1 MEFPK
6 EAEEILRSNGIS
18 VDGWYVPPSGASFEE
33 MTLRSQC
40 AELKVCKTNDEIYSI
55 VDEVCLEYPR
65 TKNSIADIHNQT
77 HMDMIIQSINPN
89 ATPAFP
95 MSKWFA
101 SNKELSENETAFVY
115 CVRLAQWRVAVLS
128 QMCPEALRSR
138 LDVDPSWATRN
149 GLADPVSVII
159 KKEGTKATK
168 IAEFRY
174 RYVCA
179 ESITDQLVEKL
190 LFLKQDSAEISLWH
204 SIPSKSGM
212 GLDDDK
218 ARELYDYAK
227 ILGLNLSTDVRAWD
241 LWVLMEWLM
250 AESEAR
256 IKLNLTPCRAWST
269 AVRNV
274 NTISAYRVLC
284 LSDGRMY
291 SRTIPGGMASG
302 RKVTSSSN
310 ARMRKFLVHLT
321 ARDHSYVPANMS
333 QGDDTVEAV
342 PPWVTDQQVIDSAA
356 RRSVP
361 ISDTFRSSD
370 KFSFCSQL
378 LSLNEVG
385 EIQVVPERPLKMLV
399 HYFMN
404 KEMTS
409 EGRRQARNSVAINMR
424 HHPLKDVYLLACDTV
439 LPPM

>member
-1 MEFPK
+1 MVFPK
-6 EAEEILRSNGIS
+6 AAEEILTSHGVNVS
-18 VDGWYVPPSGASFEE
+18 GWYIPPSGAPYEE

-40 AELKVCKTNDEIYSI
+40 AELKECKTNDELQSI
-55 VDEVCLEYPR
+55 VQEVCKEYPR
-65 TKNSIADIHNQT
+65 TKNSISDIRNQV
-77 HMDMIIQSINPN
+77 HIDMVMQSINPQ

-95 MSKWFA
+95 MSLWFA
-101 SNKELSENETAFVY
+101 TNEELLTNQAALVY
-115 CVRLAQWRVAVLS
+115 CVRMAQWRVEVLS
-128 QMCPEALRSR
+128 HINQDELETR
-138 LDVDPSWATRN
+138 LQDDPSWAVRSR
-149 GLADPVSVII
+149 LADPVTVLL
-159 KKEGTKATK
+159 KKEGTKANK

-179 ESITDQLVEKL
+179 ESFTDQLVEKL
-190 LFLKQDSAEISLWH
+190 LFLKQDAAEIVLWH

-218 ARELYDYAK
+218 ARELYDYAR

-241 LWVLMEWLM
+241 LWVLLEWLK

-256 IKLNLTPCRAWST
+256 IHLNKTPCSAWANS
-269 AVRNV
+269 VRNV
-274 NTISAYRVLC
+274 NLISAYRVLC

-291 SRTIPGGMASG
+291 TRTIPGGMASG

-342 PPWVTDQQVIDSAA
+342 PAWVTDQDVIQSAA
-356 RRSVP
+356 KRSVP
-361 ISDTFRSSD
+361 ISDVYRNATQY
-370 KFSFCSQL
+370 SFCSQTI
-378 LSLNEVG
+378 SLRNG
-385 EIQVVPERPLKMLV
+385 SIHVVPERPMKMLV

-404 KEMTS
+404 LDGP
-409 EGRRQARNSVAINMR
+409 GRRQARNSIAVNMR
-424 HHPLKDVYLLACDTV
+424 HHPQKEIYLLACDTV
-439 LPPM
+439 LPPQ